1 MDNKDANSHDY
12 RSNRRSSA
20 TAQRSLLTVTEAPA
34 PLGQSTI
41 LDRRVS
47 FNLDAPLRYEVE
59 VTDIRGPHLL
69 LLCRSA
75 AAATRLR
82 FMAND
87 LVQKLQPLASFAQ
100 VRELKLRIA
109 RLSTHAGDD
118 YSH

>member
-1 MDNKDANSHDY
+1 MDNEDANFHDY

-20 TAQRSLLTVTEAPA
+20 TAQRSLLTVTEALHRSVNQRSWTA
-34 PLGQSTI
+34 EFRSI
-41 LDRRVS
+41 
-47 FNLDAPLRYEVE
+47 LDAPLRYEVG
-59 VTDIRGPHLL
+59 VAIFAGRTYCF
-69 LLCRSA
+69 LCRSA

-87 LVQKLQPLASFAQ
+87 LVPEVAAIASFAQ

-109 RLSTHAGDD
+109 RLSTYAGDD

>member
-1 MDNKDANSHDY
+1 MQIPMTTDRIDDLLQQNNGRYSPLQKLLHRSAN
-12 RSNRRSSA
+12 
-20 TAQRSLLTVTEAPA
+20 QRSWTAEFR
-34 PLGQSTI
+34 SI
-41 LDRRVS
+41 
-47 FNLDAPLRYEVE
+47 LDAPLRYEVE

-82 FMAND
+82 FMADD